1 MDAFRTTLGS
11 AVRCPPGA
19 HRAIGAGKLQELQR
33 CFESILEGKDM
44 YWLCDYI
51 VKPLTRSQRISFAE
65 LVGCGELNWFISHW
79 WGMHF
84 NQTVESVVKHAKG
97 DRNGSDNWETT
108 KYWICTF
115 SNNQWAMDQEIPPD
129 AAPSESSFYKALR
142 CCSCRGTCMVLDER
156 VVPLTRAWCLFELL
170 QTFVIQDEATH
181 RREGLTI
188 LTSSGVL
195 NSGKCSI
202 DTAMAIGQKLA
213 TLDLENAS
221 ATKQE
226 DRNLIFN
233 AVDDAGGFDA
243 INSKLRHNIQNV
255 ITTVASQFDRDLQQL
270 HAQLGNP

>member
-1 MDAFRTTLGS
+1 
-11 AVRCPPGA
+11 
-19 HRAIGAGKLQELQR
+19 
-33 CFESILEGKDM
+33 
-44 YWLCDYI
+44 
-51 VKPLTRSQRISFAE
+51 
-65 LVGCGELNWFISHW
+65 
-79 WGMHF
+79 
-84 NQTVESVVKHAKG
+84 
-97 DRNGSDNWETT
+97 
-108 KYWICTF
+108 
-115 SNNQWAMDQEIPPD
+115 
-129 AAPSESSFYKALR
+129 
-142 CCSCRGTCMVLDER
+142 MVLDER

-181 RREGLTI
+181 GSEGLTI

-233 AVDDAGGFDA
+233 AVEDAGGFDA
-243 INSKLRHNIQNV
+243 INSTLRHNIQTV
-255 ITTVASQFDRDLQQL
+255 ITTVASQFDHDLQQL